1 APIGPQ
7 ARAGVIRVSGVIGA
21 KPVVPDRPGARPL
34 PPGTP
39 DVELEDVRFGYVP
52 SQPVLQ
58 GLSLR
63 VTPGETLAL
72 VGPAGSGKST
82 ISLLLPPFYD
92 VSGGALRADG
102 RAVPAAT
109 AARLPLLHRS

>member
-7 ARAGVIRVSGVIGA
+7 ARAGVIRVSGVIDA
-21 KPVVPDRPGARPL
+21 KPVVTDQPGAFPL
-34 PPGTP
+34 PPGIP
-39 DVELEDVRFGYVP
+39 DVELDDVRFGYVP

-63 VTPGETLAL
+63 VRPGETLAL

-82 ISLLLPPFYD
+82 ISLLLPRFYD
-92 VSGGALRADG
+92 VGGGALRAGADG
-102 RAVPAAT
+102 VRDP
-109 AARLPLLHRS
+109 PP